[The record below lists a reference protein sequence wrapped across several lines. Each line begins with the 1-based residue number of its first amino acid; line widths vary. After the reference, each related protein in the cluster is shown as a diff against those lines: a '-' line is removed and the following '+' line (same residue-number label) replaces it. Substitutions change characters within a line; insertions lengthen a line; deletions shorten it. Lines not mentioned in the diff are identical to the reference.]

1 MGLKK
6 AAGSIPPRQ
15 DPADAIV
22 VFEGEPLK
30 FARPRVADIQPTSE
44 QLQQIARNYPGLRPD
59 QIYQIHILG
68 TGYIPEPGEGQVSAW
83 KEFAQIAVA
92 NDLLFTDLCKQWEAA
107 FPEFSDWASARLSA
121 KNDSGAQVDS
131 DTGLPTSPPDS
142 INSQETSESL
152 T

>member
-68 TGYIPEPGEGQVSAW
+68 LSLIHISEPTRRTERS
-83 KEFAQIAVA
+83 
-92 NDLLFTDLCKQWEAA
+92 
-107 FPEFSDWASARLSA
+107 RM
-121 KNDSGAQVDS
+121 
-131 DTGLPTSPPDS
+131 PTSA
-142 INSQETSESL
+142 
-152 T
+152 